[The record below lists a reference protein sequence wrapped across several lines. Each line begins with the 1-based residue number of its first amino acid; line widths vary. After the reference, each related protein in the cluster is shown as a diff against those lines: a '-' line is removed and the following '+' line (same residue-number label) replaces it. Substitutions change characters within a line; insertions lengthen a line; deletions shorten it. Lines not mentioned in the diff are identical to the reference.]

1 MQETAGCGAFIG
13 VVYASGT
20 TGKDMDCPGCDRSC
34 REVYCAKAM
43 EKKIWRC
50 PQKGCQN
57 VVSLREGSY
66 FSELQVK
73 SEVIMRLI
81 HLWVHKTSVGKA
93 ATKLGITDK
102 VAIGWYNFNCEV
114 CAHYFLDH
122 PSVGVGGL
130 KAIVSKNN
138 TNLNF
143 CINLCIIS
151 CIKEQYKFELLYHLV
166 YNANFKFCIISSSF
180 ELCVIIMR
188 HFKFC
193 IILSSFILISFVVCV
208 IIMRAL
214 VLIICHY
221 YACIAQS
228 HNG

>member
-1 MQETAGCGAFIG
+1 MAQSQISQANVLAMEMSYADLCRKLLDVEHSLEWCMQVGPLA
-13 VVYASGT
+13 
-20 TGKDMDCPGCDRSC
+20 KDMDCPGCVRSC

-143 CINLCIIS
+143 CINLCIICS
-151 CIKEQYKFELLYHLV
+151 IKEQCKF
-166 YNANFKFCIISSSF
+166 
-180 ELCVIIMR
+180 
-188 HFKFC
+188 
-193 IILSSFILISFVVCV
+193 
-208 IIMRAL
+208 
-214 VLIICHY
+214 
-221 YACIAQS
+221 
-228 HNG
+228 